1 MLSSIAS
8 FLPSALHLN
17 NSSTQRPA
25 INTEDEEGL
34 GDDEVL
40 RENTHR
46 SYTQQQQSESTTE
59 FSGQQQGVKGGA
71 KSANEVGVSAFAFGG
86 QGQAVIK
93 AEGRQA

>member
-17 NSSTQRPA
+17 NSSTPRPA
-25 INTEDEEGL
+25 IDTEDEEGPR
-34 GDDEVL
+34 DDEVV
-40 RENTHR
+40 RENTYR
-46 SYTQQQQSESTTE
+46 SYTQQQSEPTTE
-59 FSGQQQGVKGGA
+59 FTGQQQGVKGGG

-93 AEGRQA
+93 GRG